1 MGVRHA
7 FVLEMQGH
15 KYTAHDESVKCSLEQ
30 HGEWINSLMFV
41 RKLIRWL
48 CTREA

>member
-1 MGVRHA
+1 MGVGHA

-30 HGEWINSLMFV
+30 HGVWINSLMFV